1 MPLLDHFSLI
11 APFYER
17 LIPFRQVDRIE
28 ECLDLPANGR
38 LLDVGGGTGRVAQA
52 IRHLVSQAYVLDE
65 SLGMLLQASSK
76 NGLNLVCSASERL
89 PFAEDTFE
97 RVLLVDA
104 LHHVANQR
112 ATALEIW
119 RVLKP
124 GGKALIVE
132 PDIRRLSA
140 KLVAVFERL
149 LLMRS
154 HFLSLDE
161 IVALFPASQAA
172 VSRVEDDFNIWI
184 AVEKKV

>member
-1 MPLLDHFSLI
+1 MPILDHFALI

-17 LIPFRQVDRIE
+17 LIPFRQVGRFE

-52 IRHLVSQAYVLDE
+52 IRHLVSQTYVLDE
-65 SLGMLLQASSK
+65 SLGMLLQARSK
-76 NGLNLVCSASERL
+76 NGLSLVCSTSERL
-89 PFAEDTFE
+89 PFAEKTFD
-97 RVLLVDA
+97 RVLVVDA

-112 ATALEIW
+112 LTALEIW

-132 PDIRRLSA
+132 PDIRRFSA

-161 IVALFPASQAA
+161 IVALFPPSQAA
-172 VSRVEDDFNIWI
+172 VTHQDDDFNLWI
-184 AVEKKV
+184 TVEKKV